1 MTVTVT
7 VSTVTATAST
17 RARRREDAS
26 APRPFPRNQSW
37 LSRAT
42 EPTHARARAPTRRPR
57 RRRVSLRS
65 RPFVHAPAP
74 SSSDARRHVGI
85 IIRNALGTT
94 RAPLHHTVGRP
105 SPTARRVSRDGTLW
119 YASRRRDDPSRRCR
133 SRSRDASERQ
143 FASDGN
149 AWMEINGR
157 VGIVA
162 RGAKLTHKCVS
173 TNTRHHGDRHSPC
186 GGFHQAFTPAENQP
200 SPSEQGT

>member
-1 MTVTVT
+1 MTVTA
-7 VSTVTATAST
+7 STVTATAST

-26 APRPFPRNQSW
+26 APRPFPWNQ
-37 LSRAT
+37 
-42 EPTHARARAPTRRPR
+42 
-57 RRRVSLRS
+57 
-65 RPFVHAPAP
+65 
-74 SSSDARRHVGI
+74 
-85 IIRNALGTT
+85 
-94 RAPLHHTVGRP
+94 
-105 SPTARRVSRDGTLW
+105 
-119 YASRRRDDPSRRCR
+119 SRRRARPSRRTRACTHRRDDLDDDASPSDRVRSSTRGYRRPLTRVVTSASSEMHLWERRARLSTTPSDDRHPPRVVCR
-133 SRSRDASERQ
+133 AMEHFGTRRVVAATPRAGAGRVPRDASERQ

-173 TNTRHHGDRHSPC
+173 TNTRHHGDTHSPC